1 VVTADVLSC
10 RPLGAQTGHALTF
23 TPMEPAHRPPTVIG
37 RDAELRVLTDLTKHV
52 AERGAAAAIV
62 GEAGIGKSTLLAA
75 AAHHARGQGLQIL
88 RAGGVESES
97 LVPFAGLHQL
107 LRPVLGAAEGLPS
120 PQRRALMSAFGV
132 QEGPPPEPTLIA
144 LATLSLLADV
154 AAERPLLVAVDDVQW
169 LDQPTHDV
177 IAFFARRIS
186 RDPIV
191 VLGTIRKGHTG
202 PFITSGPLELD
213 LLGLDD
219 ASAYNLLSAHAD
231 YLSPSDRD
239 RILRAARGNPLA
251 LVELPVAWRHTSETG
266 ARPIP
271 SFMPLTARLE
281 TAFAGRVSQLA
292 PSTSAAVLVAAV
304 DSAGEVSQ
312 VIAAASVLTG
322 DEVSL
327 SDLEAAAEAG
337 LLRFDEMRIRFRH
350 PLVRSAILQ
359 SHSVTR
365 CQAAH
370 AALAT
375 VLADEPYRRTWHRAQ
390 AIVGPDDEVAD
401 ELETSHETALRRGSP
416 ISAIWALERSAQLT
430 TEPARRGRRLLLA
443 AEHAFGLGRA
453 DIVDRLLGGASDNP
467 LSELDRARM
476 EWLREIFR
484 DGVPGDAARV
494 RELCD
499 IARQAAAA
507 DDCDLALN
515 LLLGA
520 ALRCWWADTGPAA
533 RARVVK
539 IAEELG
545 NAREDPR
552 HIAALAVA
560 EPVLCGRVVIERL
573 SGVVLES
580 VTDADAL
587 RLLGMAAH
595 AVGDQVRAADF
606 LDRSETRLRDQGR
619 LGLLPHVFGM
629 QASVRLDLGDWERA
643 AAATEEAARI
653 AQETEQPIWGNGQ
666 LVNFART
673 AGLRGDVEQALAL
686 ASQAEVSPVLRNLND
701 FLACAQLARGYAW
714 ISAGRFS
721 DAYEALERLFDPLD
735 PCYHQRERFAGLMFL
750 AEAAVHADRRDDARR
765 VLAEMEGVALIT
777 PSPLLHVHLLYAR
790 AVLAEDGEAEDL
802 FVSALRA
809 DLTRW
814 PWVRARIQL
823 AYGSWMRRR
832 RRALESREPLRNAQ
846 TVFDLMGAGAWAE
859 QAHIELRAAGERAP
873 TRVRPVQNVLSTQ
886 ELHIARLAADGL
898 SNREIAQRL
907 FLSPRT
913 VGSHLYRIFPK
924 LNITSRAQL
933 ASCLTGE
940 AEDVSPVE

>member
-1 VVTADVLSC
+1 
-10 RPLGAQTGHALTF
+10 
-23 TPMEPAHRPPTVIG
+23 MEPAYLPPTVIG
-37 RDAELRVLTDLTKHV
+37 RDAELRVLTDLAEHV
-52 AERGAAAAIV
+52 AERGGAAAIV

-75 AAHHARGQGLQIL
+75 AARHARGQGLQIL
-88 RAGGVESES
+88 QAVGVESES

-120 PQRRALMSAFGV
+120 PQHRALMSAFGV
-132 QEGPPPEPTLIA
+132 QEGLPPEPTLIA
-144 LATLSLLADV
+144 LATLNLLTDV

-169 LDQPTHDV
+169 LDQPTHDA
-177 IAFFARRIS
+177 IAFLARRIS

-191 VLGTIRKGHTG
+191 VLGAIRKGHTG
-202 PFITSGPLELD
+202 PFITSGLLELEVQ
-213 LLGLDD
+213 GLDD
-219 ASAYNLLSAHAD
+219 ASACEVLSVHAD
-231 YLSPSDRD
+231 NLSPSDRD

-251 LVELPVAWRHTSETG
+251 LVELPVAWRRTSDTG
-266 ARPIP
+266 AHPSP

-281 TAFAGRVSQLA
+281 AAFAGRISQLA

-304 DSAGEVSQ
+304 DSGGEVSH

-322 DEVSL
+322 HEVSIG
-327 SDLEAAAEAG
+327 DLEAAAEAG

-350 PLVRSAILQ
+350 PLVRSAVLQ
-359 SHSVTR
+359 SHGATR
-365 CQAAH
+365 RQAAH

-390 AIVGPDDEVAD
+390 AIVGPDDEIAD
-401 ELETSHETALRRGSP
+401 ELETSHEIALHRGSP

-430 TEPARRGRRLLLA
+430 AEPARRGRRLLLA
-443 AEHAFGLGRA
+443 AEQAFGLGRP
-453 DIVDRLLGGASDNP
+453 DMVQRLLDAAAHSP
-467 LSELDRARM
+467 LSDLDQARM
-476 EWLREIFR
+476 EWLREIFN

-494 RELCD
+494 TQLCGS
-499 IARQAAAA
+499 ARQAAAA

-520 ALRCWWADTGPAA
+520 ALRCWWADTGQAA
-533 RARVVK
+533 RALVVK
-539 IAEELG
+539 TAEELA
-545 NAREDPR
+545 NVREDPR
-552 HIAALAVA
+552 HVATLAVA
-560 EPVLCGRVVIERL
+560 EPVLCGRVVMERL

-587 RLLGMAAH
+587 RLFGMAAH

-619 LGLLPHVFGM
+619 LGLLPHVLGM
-629 QASVRLDLGDWERA
+629 QCPVRLDLGDWERVA
-643 AAATEEAARI
+643 AASEEAGRI
-653 AQETEQPIWGNGQ
+653 ALETGQSMWGIGQ
-666 LVNFART
+666 LVNYGRA

-714 ISAGRFS
+714 ISAGGFG
-721 DAYEALERLFDPLD
+721 DAYEALERLFDPLE
-735 PCYHQRERFAGLMFL
+735 PCYHQRERFSGLMFL

-765 VLAEMEGVALIT
+765 ILAEMEDVALIT
-777 PSPLLHVHLLYAR
+777 PSPLLHVQLLYAR

-802 FVSALRA
+802 FLSALRA

-814 PWVRARIQL
+814 PWVKARVQL
-823 AYGSWMRRR
+823 AFGSWLRRR
-832 RRALESREPLRNAQ
+832 RRALESREPLRNAR
-846 TVFDLMGAGAWAE
+846 TVFDLMGARAWAE
-859 QAHIELRAAGERAP
+859 QARIELRAAGERAP
-873 TRVRPVQNVLSTQ
+873 TRVRSVQDVLSTQ
-886 ELHIARLAADGL
+886 ELQIARLAADGL

-924 LNITSRAQL
+924 LNITSRGQL
-933 ASCLTGE
+933 ASSLTGE
-940 AEDVSPVE
+940 VEDVSPVE